1 MSYRIE
7 PTERFQRETKRL
19 SKKYRSI
26 SSELRELSEG
36 LKANPHLGTDLG
48 AGIFKIRLAIKSK
61 GKGKSGGMRVIT
73 FLVTTDKEVYLLT
86 IYDKSELANVNDK
99 DLKEQVQEIIQNKK

>member
-7 PTERFQRETKRL
+7 PTERFQREAKRL
-19 SKKYRSI
+19 AKKYRSI
-26 SSELRELSEG
+26 PSELRELSER

-61 GKGKSGGMRVIT
+61 GKGKSGGGRV
-73 FLVTTDKEVYLLT
+73 VTYVIDEEETVHLLT
-86 IYDKSELANVNDK
+86 IYDKSDLDTIETSELRELVRE
-99 DLKEQVQEIIQNKK
+99 LFGR